1 MHLDAHSVTL
11 SSEGHT
17 GAQPQ
22 RTRTCVGSPAAV
34 RAVSACSPA
43 PPAAR
48 VWVCVALRP
57 ACCGAKHSASE
68 EGRGATSR
76 LVVAL
81 GAKYTE
87 PPPAMSSP
95 QNIFQTRAFS
105 GLRTGLTLGALY
117 WGVTFDWSKH
127 NGGKPHVLEPVQQLV
142 RELEDWAMGRPPRP
156 PLRGTRSRG
165 ERGDQA

>member
-1 MHLDAHSVTL
+1 MHLDCHTEQRGTYRRTAAARARVRGLSRGSACGLRLLPRPPCCQGLGVRGPAPCVLRRETLGLWRKDAAQRAASWSHSVLNT
-11 SSEGHT
+11 
-17 GAQPQ
+17 P
-22 RTRTCVGSPAAV
+22 
-34 RAVSACSPA
+34 
-43 PPAAR
+43 
-48 VWVCVALRP
+48 
-57 ACCGAKHSASE
+57 
-68 EGRGATSR
+68 SR
-76 LVVAL
+76 LL
-81 GAKYTE
+81 
-87 PPPAMSSP
+87 PMSSP